1 MTFVHQEVWHWQIAT
16 YLFLGGLGG
25 ATFAISAIIH
35 LFEGCDRKMVS
46 VAVMSSIAFLVI
58 GTVFL
63 LADMLQ
69 PLKAIYAL
77 TNPKSWIFWG
87 VVFINFYFIAA
98 ITYVIPLLEAWP
110 KLEPFIRKIPE
121 PILGLLERFNNLAA
135 LGGSAAGF
143 LVAIYTG
150 LLISAAPAINFWNTP
165 ALPLLFVI
173 SGFSTGAAFL
183 LLLSTFSDNE
193 GAHKIASRLEQLDAV
208 LIVTELIILG
218 AYFNFA
224 MFLPTGARASAE
236 FLFHSPV
243 FIAGFFVAGLI
254 VPLAIETYSIFFRGH
269 GHEGRKSAMPILVA
283 SSLVLV
289 GGYLL
294 RIYVLKAGMFQ
305 FPW

>member
-25 ATFAISAIIH
+25 ATFAISALIH
-35 LFEGCDRKMVS
+35 LFEGCDRKMLS
-46 VAVMSSIAFLVI
+46 VAVMSSIGFLVL

-77 TNPKSWIFWG
+77 TNPRSWIFWG
-87 VVFINFYFIAA
+87 VIFINFYFVSAIA
-98 ITYVIPLLEAWP
+98 YVIPLLEVWP
-110 KLEPFIRKIPE
+110 KINPYIQKIPRG
-121 PILGLLERFNNLAA
+121 ILDLLERFNKLAA
-135 LGGSAAGF
+135 LTGSAAGF

-150 LLISAAPAINFWNTP
+150 LLISAAPAISFWNTP

-183 LLLSTFSDNE
+183 LLLSTFSKNE
-193 GAHKIASRLEQLDAV
+193 ESWKIIAKLEELDAM

-224 MFLPTGARASAE
+224 LFLPTGARESAQV
-236 FLFHSPV
+236 LFHSPL
-243 FIAGFFVAGLI
+243 FIIGFFIFGLI
-254 VPLAIETYSIFFRGH
+254 VPLAIETYGIFFAKHTKKSGH
-269 GHEGRKSAMPILVA
+269 LLVLA
-283 SSLVLV
+283 SVMVLV

-294 RIYVLKAGMFQ
+294 RYYVLKAGLFQ

>member
-35 LFEGCDRKMVS
+35 LFEGCDRKMLS
-46 VAVMSSIAFLVI
+46 VAIMSSIAFLVI

-77 TNPKSWIFWG
+77 TNPRSWIFWG
-87 VVFINFYFIAA
+87 VVFINFYFLSA
-98 ITYVIPLLEAWP
+98 IVYVIPLLETWP
-110 KLEPFIRKIPE
+110 KLLPLIKRIPA
-121 PILGLLERFNNLAA
+121 PLLGLLERYNKLAA
-135 LGGSAAGF
+135 LTGSAAGF

-150 LLISAAPAINFWNTP
+150 LLISAAPAISFWNTP

-173 SGFSTGAAFL
+173 SGFSTGAAYL
-183 LLLSTFSDNE
+183 LLLSTFSKNE
-193 GAHKIASRLEQLDAV
+193 GKWKITAKLEELDAI

-224 MFLPTGARASAE
+224 FFLPTGARESAN

-243 FIAGFFVAGLI
+243 FIIGFFISGLI
-254 VPLAIETYSIFFRGH
+254 VPLAIETYGIFFADH
-269 GHEGRKSAMPILVA
+269 SKKSESLLLVA
-283 SSLVLV
+283 SALVLI

-294 RIYVLKAGMFQ
+294 RFYVLKAGVFQ
-305 FPW
+305 YPW

>member
-25 ATFAISAIIH
+25 ATFAISALIH
-35 LFEGCDRKMVS
+35 LFEGCDRKMLS
-46 VAVMSSIAFLVI
+46 IAVMSSIGFLVV
-58 GTVFL
+58 GTIFL

-77 TNPKSWIFWG
+77 TNPRSWIFWG
-87 VVFINFYFIAA
+87 VVFINFYFVSAIA
-98 ITYVIPLLEAWP
+98 YVIPLLEVWP
-110 KLEPFIRKIPE
+110 KINPYIQKIPKG
-121 PILGLLERFNNLAA
+121 ILGLLERFNKLAA
-135 LGGSAAGF
+135 LTGSAAGF

-150 LLISAAPAINFWNTP
+150 LLISAAPAISFWNTP

-183 LLLSTFSDNE
+183 LLLSTFSKNE
-193 GAHKIASRLEQLDAV
+193 ESWKIIAKLEELDAM

-224 MFLPTGARASAE
+224 LFLPTGARESAE
-236 FLFHSPV
+236 VLFHSPL
-243 FIAGFFVAGLI
+243 FIVGFFIFGLI
-254 VPLAIETYSIFFRGH
+254 VPLAIETYGIFFAKHTKKSGH
-269 GHEGRKSAMPILVA
+269 LLVLA
-283 SSLVLV
+283 SVMVLV

-294 RIYVLKAGMFQ
+294 RYYVLKAGLFQ

>member
-25 ATFAISAIIH
+25 ATFAISAVLH
-35 LFEGCDRKMVS
+35 LFEGCDRKMLS
-46 VAVMSSIAFLVI
+46 VAVMSSIMFLVV
-58 GTVFL
+58 GTVLL

-77 TNPKSWIFWG
+77 TNPRSWIFWG

-98 ITYVIPLLEAWP
+98 IAYIIPLLDEWP
-110 KLEPFIRKIPE
+110 VFQPVVQKIPQ
-121 PILGLLERFNNLAA
+121 PILGLLERFNTLVA

-183 LLLSTFSDNE
+183 LLLSMLSNNP
-193 GAHKIASRLEQLDAV
+193 GAHAISAKLEQLDAM

-243 FIAGFFVAGLI
+243 FIVGFFVAGLI
-254 VPLAIETYSIFFRGH
+254 VPLAIETWGIFFSDH
-269 GHEGRKSAMPILVA
+269 SEGKKSTLPILLA
-283 SSLVLV
+283 SALVLV

-305 FPW
+305 YPW

>member
-25 ATFAISAIIH
+25 ATFAIGAVLH
-35 LFEGCDRKMVS
+35 LFEGCDRKMLS
-46 VAVMSSIAFLVI
+46 VAVMSSIAFLVV

-77 TNPKSWIFWG
+77 TNPRSWIFWG

-98 ITYVIPLLEAWP
+98 IAYIIPLLDEWP
-110 KLEPFIRKIPE
+110 LFQPIVQKIPA
-121 PILGLLERFNNLAA
+121 PILGLLERFNKLVA

-183 LLLSTFSDNE
+183 LLLSMLSSNP
-193 GAHKIASRLEQLDAV
+193 AAPVISAKLEQLDAM

-243 FIAGFFVAGLI
+243 FIVGFFVAGLM
-254 VPLAIETYSIFFRGH
+254 VPLAIETWGIFFGGH
-269 GHEGRKSAMPILVA
+269 SQENKPKLPMLLA
-283 SSLVLV
+283 SSLVLL
-289 GGYLL
+289 GGFLL

-305 FPW
+305 YPW

>member
-25 ATFAISAIIH
+25 ATFAISALIH
-35 LFEGCDRKMVS
+35 LFEGCDRKMLS
-46 VAVMSSIAFLVI
+46 IAVMSSIGFLVL

-77 TNPKSWIFWG
+77 TNPHSWIFWG
-87 VVFINFYFIAA
+87 VIFINFYFVSAIA
-98 ITYVIPLLEAWP
+98 YVIPLLEVWP
-110 KLEPFIRKIPE
+110 KLNPYIQKIPAG
-121 PILGLLERFNNLAA
+121 ILNLLERFNKLAA
-135 LGGSAAGF
+135 LTGSAAGF

-150 LLISAAPAINFWNTP
+150 LLISAAPAISFWNTP

-183 LLLSTFSDNE
+183 LLLSTFSKNE
-193 GAHKIASRLEQLDAV
+193 ESWKIIAKLEELDAM

-224 MFLPTGARASAE
+224 LFLPTGARESAE
-236 FLFHSPV
+236 VLFHSPL
-243 FIAGFFVAGLI
+243 FIVGFFIFGLI
-254 VPLAIETYSIFFRGH
+254 VPLAIETYGIFFAKH
-269 GHEGRKSAMPILVA
+269 DRKSGHLLVLA
-283 SSLVLV
+283 STMVLV

-294 RIYVLKAGMFQ
+294 RYYVLKAGLFQ

>member
-25 ATFAISAIIH
+25 ATFAISALIH
-35 LFEGCDRKMVS
+35 LFEGCDRKMLS
-46 VAVMSSIAFLVI
+46 VAVMSSIGFLVL
-58 GTVFL
+58 GTIFL

-77 TNPKSWIFWG
+77 TNPRSWIFWG
-87 VVFINFYFIAA
+87 VIFINFYFVSAIA
-98 ITYVIPLLEAWP
+98 YVIPLLEVWP
-110 KLEPFIRKIPE
+110 KINPYIQKIPRG
-121 PILGLLERFNNLAA
+121 ILDLLERFNKLAA
-135 LGGSAAGF
+135 LTGSAAGF

-150 LLISAAPAINFWNTP
+150 LLISAAPAISFWNTP

-183 LLLSTFSDNE
+183 LLLSTFSKNE
-193 GAHKIASRLEQLDAV
+193 ESWKIIAKLEELDAM

-224 MFLPTGARASAE
+224 LFLPTGARESAQV
-236 FLFHSPV
+236 LFHSPL
-243 FIAGFFVAGLI
+243 FIIGFFIFGLI
-254 VPLAIETYSIFFRGH
+254 VPLAIETYGIFFAKHTKKSGH
-269 GHEGRKSAMPILVA
+269 LLVLA
-283 SSLVLV
+283 SVMVLV

-294 RIYVLKAGMFQ
+294 RYYVLKAGLFQ

>member
-25 ATFAISAIIH
+25 ATFAISAIMH
-35 LFEGCDRKMVS
+35 LFEGCDRKMLS
-46 VAVMSSIAFLVI
+46 VAVMSSITFLVI

-77 TNPKSWIFWG
+77 TNPRSWIFWG

-98 ITYVIPLLEAWP
+98 IAYVIPLLEEWP
-110 KLEPFIRKIPE
+110 QLLPLIRKVPA
-121 PILGLLERFNNLAA
+121 PLLGLLERYNKLAA
-135 LGGSAAGF
+135 LTGSAAGF

-150 LLISAAPAINFWNTP
+150 LLISAAPAISFWNTP

-183 LLLSTFSDNE
+183 LLLSTFSQNE
-193 GAHKIASRLEQLDAV
+193 GAWKISAKLEELDAV

-224 MFLPTGARASAE
+224 LFLPTGARESAQY
-236 FLFHSPV
+236 LFHSPV
-243 FIAGFFVAGLI
+243 FIVGFFIAGLI
-254 VPLAIETYSIFFRGH
+254 VPLAIETWGIFFAGH
-269 GHEGRKSAMPILVA
+269 SKKSSRLIMAA
-283 SSLVLV
+283 SALVLV

-294 RIYVLKAGMFQ
+294 RFYVLKAGVFQ
-305 FPW
+305 YPW

>member
-25 ATFAISAIIH
+25 ATFAISAVLH
-35 LFEGCDRKMVS
+35 LFEGCDRKMLS
-46 VAVMSSIAFLVI
+46 IAVMSSIAFLVI

-77 TNPKSWIFWG
+77 TNPRSWIFWG

-98 ITYVIPLLEAWP
+98 IAYVIPLLEEWP
-110 KLEPFIRKIPE
+110 MLQPIIQKIPA

-135 LGGSAAGF
+135 LAGSAAGF

-173 SGFSTGAAFL
+173 SGFSTGAAWL
-183 LLLSTFSDNE
+183 LLLSTFSKNE
-193 GAHKIASRLEQLDAV
+193 GARSISAKLEQLDAI

-243 FIAGFFVAGLI
+243 FIVGFFFAGLL
-254 VPLAIETYSIFFRGH
+254 VPLAIETYSIFFGGH
-269 GHEGRKSAMPILVA
+269 GHGEKKSAMPILVA
-283 SSLVLV
+283 SSLVLC

>member
-35 LFEGCDRKMVS
+35 LFEGCDRKMLS
-46 VAVMSSIAFLVI
+46 VAIMSSIAFLVI

-77 TNPKSWIFWG
+77 TNPRSWIFWG
-87 VVFINFYFIAA
+87 VVFINFYFLSA
-98 ITYVIPLLEAWP
+98 IVYVIPLLETWP
-110 KLEPFIRKIPE
+110 KLLPIIRKIPASL
-121 PILGLLERFNNLAA
+121 LGLLERFNKLAA
-135 LGGSAAGF
+135 LSGSAAGF

-150 LLISAAPAINFWNTP
+150 LLISAAPAISFWNTP

-173 SGFSTGAAFL
+173 SGFSTGAAYL
-183 LLLSTFSDNE
+183 LLLSTFSKNE
-193 GAHKIASRLEQLDAV
+193 SKWKITAKLEELDAI

-224 MFLPTGARASAE
+224 LFLPTGARESAN

-243 FIAGFFVAGLI
+243 FIIGFFITGLI
-254 VPLAIETYSIFFRGH
+254 VPLAIETYGIFFAEH
-269 GHEGRKSAMPILVA
+269 SKKSESLLFLA
-283 SSLVLV
+283 SALVLV

-294 RIYVLKAGMFQ
+294 RFYVLKAGVFQ
-305 FPW
+305 YPW

>member
-25 ATFAISAIIH
+25 ATFAISAVLH
-35 LFEGCDRKMVS
+35 LFEGCDRKMLS
-46 VAVMSSIAFLVI
+46 VAVMSSIGFLVI
-58 GTVFL
+58 GTIFL

-77 TNPKSWIFWG
+77 TNPRSWIFWG
-87 VVFINFYFIAA
+87 VVFINFYFLAA
-98 ITYVIPLLEAWP
+98 IAYVIPLLEEWP
-110 KLEPFIRKIPE
+110 KLLPLVRKVPQPVLE
-121 PILGLLERFNNLAA
+121 LLERFNKLAA
-135 LGGSAAGF
+135 LTGSGAGF

-150 LLISAAPAINFWNTP
+150 LLISAAPAISFWNTP

-173 SGFSTGAAFL
+173 SGFSTGAAYL
-183 LLLSTFSDNE
+183 LLLSTFSSNE
-193 GAHKIASRLEQLDAV
+193 NAWKISAKLEELDAI

-224 MFLPTGARASAE
+224 LFLPTGARESAQ

-243 FIAGFFVAGLI
+243 FFIGFFVLGLI
-254 VPLAIETYSIFFRGH
+254 VPLAIETYGIFFSGH
-269 GHEGRKSAMPILVA
+269 SKKSGSLLMAA
-283 SSLVLV
+283 SALVLI

-294 RIYVLKAGMFQ
+294 RFYVLKAGVFQ
-305 FPW
+305 YPW

>member
-1 MTFVHQEVWHWQIAT
+1 MTFVHQHVWGWQIAT

-25 ATFAISAIIH
+25 ATFAISTILH
-35 LFEGCDRKMVS
+35 LVEGCNKKMLSIAIV
-46 VAVMSSIAFLVI
+46 SSIIFLVI
-58 GTVFL
+58 GTGFL

-77 TNPKSWIFWG
+77 TNPNSWIFWG
-87 VVFINFYFIAA
+87 VIFINCYFIAA
-98 ITYVIPLLEAWP
+98 IVYLIPLLEEWP
-110 KLEPFIRKIPE
+110 KLQPYIKAIPAG
-121 PILGLLERFNNLAA
+121 ILGLLERFNTLAA

-150 LLISAAPAINFWNTP
+150 LLISAAPAISFWNTP

-183 LLLSTFSDNE
+183 LLLSSFSDNE
-193 GAHKIASRLEQLDAV
+193 SSLNISKKLEELDAV
-208 LIVTELIILG
+208 MIVSELIILG

-224 MFLPTGARASAE
+224 MFLPTGARQSAE

-243 FIAGFFVAGLI
+243 FILGFFVAGLV
-254 VPLAIETYSIFFRGH
+254 VPLAIETYGIFFADH
-269 GHEGRKSAMPILVA
+269 SKKSQSLMQVA
-283 SSLVLV
+283 SLLVLL

-294 RIYVLKAGMFQ
+294 RIFVLSAGLYQ
-305 FPW
+305 YPW

>member
-25 ATFAISAIIH
+25 ATFAISAVLH
-35 LFEGCDRKMVS
+35 LFEGCDRKMLS
-46 VAVMSSIAFLVI
+46 IAVMSSIAFLVV
-58 GTVFL
+58 GTGFL

-77 TNPKSWIFWG
+77 TNPRSWIFWG
-87 VVFINFYFIAA
+87 VVFINFYFVAA
-98 ITYVIPLLEAWP
+98 IAYVIPLLEEWP
-110 KLEPFIRKIPE
+110 MLQPIIQKIPA
-121 PILGLLERFNNLAA
+121 PILGLLERLNKLIA

-150 LLISAAPAINFWNTP
+150 LLISVAPAINFWNTP

-173 SGFSTGAAFL
+173 SGFSTGAAWL
-183 LLLSTFSDNE
+183 LLLSMLSSNP
-193 GAHKIASRLEQLDAV
+193 GAQAISAKLEQLDAM

-243 FIAGFFVAGLI
+243 FIMGFFIAGLL
-254 VPLAIETYSIFFRGH
+254 VPLAIETWGIFFSGH
-269 GHEGRKSAMPILVA
+269 SEEKKSTMPILLA
-283 SSLVLV
+283 SALVLV

-305 FPW
+305 YPW

>member
-25 ATFAISAIIH
+25 ATFAISAVLH
-35 LFEGCDRKMVS
+35 LFEGCDRKMLS
-46 VAVMSSIAFLVI
+46 VAVMSSIMFLVV

-77 TNPKSWIFWG
+77 TNPRSWIFWG

-98 ITYVIPLLEAWP
+98 IAYIIPLLDEWP
-110 KLEPFIRKIPE
+110 MFQPIVQKIPQ
-121 PILGLLERFNNLAA
+121 PILGLLERFNKLVA

-183 LLLSTFSDNE
+183 LLLSMLSSNP
-193 GAHKIASRLEQLDAV
+193 GAANISAKLEQLDAM

-236 FLFHSPV
+236 FLFTSPV
-243 FIAGFFVAGLI
+243 FIVGFFVTGLI
-254 VPLAIETYSIFFRGH
+254 VPLAIETWGIFFANGH
-269 GHEGRKSAMPILVA
+269 SEGKKSGLPIILA
-283 SSLVLV
+283 SALVLV

-305 FPW
+305 YPW

>member
-25 ATFAISAIIH
+25 ATFAISALIH
-35 LFEGCDRKMVS
+35 LFEGCDRKMLS
-46 VAVMSSIAFLVI
+46 VAVMSSIGFLVL

-77 TNPKSWIFWG
+77 TNPRSWIFWG
-87 VVFINFYFIAA
+87 VIFINFYFVSAIA
-98 ITYVIPLLEAWP
+98 YVIPLLEVWP
-110 KLEPFIRKIPE
+110 KINPYVQKIPRG
-121 PILGLLERFNNLAA
+121 ILDLLERFNKLAA
-135 LGGSAAGF
+135 LTGSAAGF

-150 LLISAAPAINFWNTP
+150 LLISAAPAISFWNTP

-183 LLLSTFSDNE
+183 LLLSTFSKNE
-193 GAHKIASRLEQLDAV
+193 ESWKIIAKLEELDAM

-224 MFLPTGARASAE
+224 LFLPTGARESAQV
-236 FLFHSPV
+236 LFHSPL
-243 FIAGFFVAGLI
+243 FIIGFFIFGLI
-254 VPLAIETYSIFFRGH
+254 VPLAIETYGIFFAKHTKKSGH
-269 GHEGRKSAMPILVA
+269 LLVIA
-283 SSLVLV
+283 SVMVLL

-294 RIYVLKAGMFQ
+294 RYYVLKAGLFQ

>member
-25 ATFAISAIIH
+25 ATFAISAVIH
-35 LFEGCDRKMVS
+35 LFEGCDRKMLS
-46 VAVMSSIAFLVI
+46 VAIMSSIAFLVI

-69 PLKAIYAL
+69 PLKAFYAL
-77 TNPKSWIFWG
+77 TNPRSWIFWG
-87 VVFINFYFIAA
+87 VVFINFYFLSA
-98 ITYVIPLLEAWP
+98 IVYVIPLLETWP
-110 KLEPFIRKIPE
+110 KLLPIIRKIPA
-121 PILGLLERFNNLAA
+121 PLLGLLERFNNLAA
-135 LGGSAAGF
+135 LTGSAAGF

-150 LLISAAPAINFWNTP
+150 LLISAAPAISFWNTP

-173 SGFSTGAAFL
+173 SGFSTGAAYL
-183 LLLSTFSDNE
+183 LLLSTFSKNE
-193 GAHKIASRLEQLDAV
+193 GKWKITAKLEQLDAI

-224 MFLPTGARASAE
+224 LFLPTGARESAN

-243 FIAGFFVAGLI
+243 FIVGFFISGLV
-254 VPLAIETYSIFFRGH
+254 VPLAIETHGIFFADH
-269 GHEGRKSAMPILVA
+269 SKKSGALLFAA
-283 SSLVLV
+283 SSLVLI

-294 RIYVLKAGMFQ
+294 RFYVLKAGVFQ
-305 FPW
+305 YPW